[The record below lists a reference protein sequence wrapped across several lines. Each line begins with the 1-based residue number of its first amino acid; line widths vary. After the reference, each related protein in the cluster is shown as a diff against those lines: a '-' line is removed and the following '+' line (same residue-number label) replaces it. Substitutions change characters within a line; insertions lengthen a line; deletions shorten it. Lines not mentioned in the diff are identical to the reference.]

1 MATKKIAPKWTDIDQ
16 KSRKRLRGEL
26 RESARSLRHRA
37 KNEHALCGWRE
48 RMASR
53 VDATEWQVE
62 NSKKRARQHRA
73 AATRLD
79 RRADAFDALIGL
91 ISRHIDD

>member
-37 KNEHALCGWRE
+37 RNERDACRWRE
-48 RMASR
+48 RMVNR
-53 VDATEWQVE
+53 VNVTEWQVE

-79 RRADAFDALIGL
+79 RRADAFEALIGL
-91 ISRHIDD
+91 IARHIDD